1 MAENGSVA
9 VAQQQTGQGAAPQ
22 QQRAGQQVSQCS
34 GNCKQCSLFQRQYC
48 ASQLALTNMRMMERM
63 IQQIQMMQMHLD
75 DIDRKVEALQNNEAE
90 LFDPNLGQNLGH
102 DIAQEGD
109 GAGK

>member
-1 MAENGSVA
+1 MAENGTVVA
-9 VAQQQTGQGAAPQ
+9 GQQQTGQGAAPQ
-22 QQRAGQQVSQCS
+22 QQQVAGQQVSQCS

-90 LFDPNLGQNLGH
+90 LFDPNLGH